1 MKKIFTLF
9 TAALAAMSV
18 NAQDWNATNS
28 GPLAKGA
35 TILDNEY
42 VTVVTAVQDSET
54 ALILVLTSVDS
65 CYGSVLLD
73 KLLKSHA
80 GAGMRVVVDSRAYDS

>member
-9 TAALAAMSV
+9 TAALAALSV

-28 GPLAKGA
+28 GPLAKGT

-42 VTVVTAVQDSET
+42 VTVVTAVQD
-54 ALILVLTSVDS
+54 
-65 CYGSVLLD
+65 
-73 KLLKSHA
+73 
-80 GAGMRVVVDSRAYDS
+80 